1 MVLQRDY
8 TFEFG
13 VQQIE
18 NALSVVPYGKI
29 KKDLIHSGQRHSK
42 FSFEI

>member
-1 MVLQRDY
+1 MVLQREY

-18 NALSVVPYGKI
+18 NALSVVPYGKRVI
-29 KKDLIHSGQRHSK
+29 NMSFLSSK
-42 FSFEI
+42 RIV